1 MTVTPQKAPVSES
14 SSLATERSAE
24 EGTIA
29 TVRRGLALTPDVARG
44 LWLTLVLAVVTTAG
58 KIVVPVTV
66 QRIIDGGIVGAE
78 AIDLGFVAGS
88 LGLAALVLAGTV
100 AANVF
105 MNRRLFRAS
114 ETALR
119 TLRTRAFRHIHDLS
133 LLTQST
139 EKRGALVSRVTSDV
153 DTVSQFMSFGGIML
167 IVMSLQVVIATVV
180 MAIYSWPLAILT
192 WLCFV
197 PVLLAMTQIQKRIRS
212 RYQIVRSRVGSM
224 LGSVSESLVGSATIR
239 AYGVTGRTNREM
251 DDTVT
256 EVRGAQ
262 LRVLRPQ
269 AVSFSLSEM
278 SDGITTGMVI
288 VVGIWLG
295 TSTDLLSV
303 GQLVA
308 FVFLVSLFSQPV
320 RMGIEM
326 LNEAQNAV
334 AGWRR
339 VLGVIDTPADIADPG
354 GAIDPKT
361 GERGPARADAQRL
374 PAGPLGIEIADLRYA
389 YPGGPEVLHGLNVS
403 IPPRTHVAIVGETG
417 SGKTTLAKLLTR
429 MMDPTSGAVRIGGI
443 EVDRIPFDSL
453 RGRVVMVPQEGFL
466 FDGSIADNLRYGRPD
481 ATELQMLAAMEDL
494 GLLDWIE
501 GLPLGLDTPVHQR
514 GEALSAGERQ
524 LVALARAYIADPD
537 LIVLDEATSA
547 VDPASDVRL
556 QAALEG
562 LARGRTTVTIAH
574 RLSTAE
580 RADLVLV
587 LDHGHVVEHGRHA
600 DLVDLPDGIYA
611 RLHQAWVAHRV
622 GTARP
627 EPVH

>member
-1 MTVTPQKAPVSES
+1 VTVRATGNRFTEIRDTVHYSYWSVGMFAS
-14 SSLATERSAE
+14 SSGNQATHCVFT

-29 TVRRGLALTPDVARG
+29 TIRRGLSLTPDVARG

-78 AIDLGFVAGS
+78 TIDLGFVAGS
-88 LGLAALVLAGTV
+88 LGLAALVLAVTV
-100 AANVF
+100 TANVF

-119 TLRTRAFRHIHDLS
+119 VLRTRAFRHIHDLS

-153 DTVSQFMSFGGIML
+153 DTVSQFLSCGGIML
-167 IVMSLQVVIATVV
+167 IVMSLQVIIATVV

-197 PVLLAMTQIQKRIRS
+197 PVLLAMTRIQKRIRS
-212 RYQIVRSRVGSM
+212 RYQTVRAKVGSM
-224 LGSVSESLVGSATIR
+224 LGSVSEALVGSATIR
-239 AYGVTGRTNREM
+239 AYGVTGRTNDEM
-251 DDTVT
+251 DGTVA

-339 VLGVIDTPADIADPG
+339 VIAVI
-354 GAIDPKT
+354 
-361 GERGPARADAQRL
+361 E
-374 PAGPLGIEIADLRYA
+374 
-389 YPGGPEVLHGLNVS
+389 
-403 IPPRTHVAIVGETG
+403 
-417 SGKTTLAKLLTR
+417 
-429 MMDPTSGAVRIGGI
+429 
-443 EVDRIPFDSL
+443 
-453 RGRVVMVPQEGFL
+453 
-466 FDGSIADNLRYGRPD
+466 
-481 ATELQMLAAMEDL
+481 
-494 GLLDWIE
+494 
-501 GLPLGLDTPVHQR
+501 TPVKVA
-514 GEALSAGERQ
+514 EIVATAALSIHCSYIDIETSPRANCSSPSLTAGNSKGFSGCGRER
-524 LVALARAYIADPD
+524 LVAM
-537 LIVLDEATSA
+537 SM
-547 VDPASDVRL
+547 
-556 QAALEG
+556 
-562 LARGRTTVTIAH
+562 
-574 RLSTAE
+574 
-580 RADLVLV
+580 
-587 LDHGHVVEHGRHA
+587 
-600 DLVDLPDGIYA
+600 
-611 RLHQAWVAHRV
+611 
-622 GTARP
+622 
-627 EPVH
+627 